1 MAVARLDAIIG
12 AKTEKFDAGMTR
24 ARKSLFGFSK
34 TGDMANKMLLGLGS
48 TLLAGVG
55 IYKFTA
61 ALGQAAERL
70 DEIAKMSD
78 RLGIASEKLAG
89 LTLAASQTGASAR
102 DLSVGMRDMVRR
114 ISEAATGSGEAAGAL
129 RELGLSAAEM
139 NKLAPDEQF
148 AKLATAMKGVTN
160 QGDKVR
166 LAYEIMGRSGTKLVN
181 TLSLGADGLAAM
193 QSEAER
199 LGMAFSREE
208 LAKVEAY
215 NDAMDK
221 LGKAFQAASGEILIN
236 IAPAATTAVELL
248 ADAVAYLR
256 GSGVKP
262 GKVEGGEGFKRSSLN
277 KYNPLSYLQ
286 EAVRDKAFND
296 RLDPMAGQLTAAE
309 ARQRSARMRNAA
321 RDSAQEEKQLGFN
334 KRFGDVFAA
343 IGKRAGG
350 LSNDSKIGETLAA
363 GMVKGFAKM
372 RDARREGAWG
382 GMDLAAVARV
392 EAMVGGHLAGQRDMG
407 VADAAGE
414 RGQLRLAERG
424 SREAFETINRAR
436 RSKEGDTQE
445 QMLDVE
451 KQQLEALN
459 KIDGNLN
466 TPTFN
471 MITATA

>member
-34 TGDMANKMLLGLGS
+34 TGDMANKMLVGLGS

-61 ALGQAAERL
+61 ALGAAAERL

-236 IAPAATTAVELL
+236 IAPAAT
-248 ADAVAYLR
+248 DAVNLLSDAIAYLSGR
-256 GSGVKP
+256 DAAAGSKDTGAPKLKNTSAGAIAKWGLQNAVYNR
-262 GKVEGGEGFKRSSLN
+262 VLN
-277 KYNPLSYLQ
+277 NKS
-286 EAVRDKAFND
+286 
-296 RLDPMAGQLTAAE
+296 DPMAGQLTAAE

-363 GMVKGFAKM
+363 GMVKGFAKV